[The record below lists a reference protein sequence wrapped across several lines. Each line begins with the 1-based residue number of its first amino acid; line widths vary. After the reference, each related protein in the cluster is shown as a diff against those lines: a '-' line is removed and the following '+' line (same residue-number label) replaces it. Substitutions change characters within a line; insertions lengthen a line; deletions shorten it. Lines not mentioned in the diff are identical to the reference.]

1 MRNDEITN
9 DTRRPGP
16 TKVEQSAA
24 PEEARLLSR
33 RHFLACAGAIGVST
47 WLGVRRSMPAITAH
61 ADVPASWNGP
71 VELIRKA
78 AAVDPITVQ
87 TLRGNLSVLI
97 GNGGNIVV
105 LPGPDGVL
113 LSDAGIV
120 GPKVAASVATI
131 TKTPIRHLVNTH
143 WHFDHTDA
151 NEWHHAHG
159 AAIVAQERTRA
170 HLATTTRVKDWD
182 FTFPAAP
189 AGAIPATV
197 FADDHELRL
206 NGSLV
211 QLKHYPPAHTDSD
224 VSVHFTDAD
233 VLHVAD
239 TWWNGIYP
247 FVDASTGG
255 SIDGMIRATDRNLA
269 KATRTTVIVPGHG
282 PVGDRAALER
292 WRDMLVT
299 VRDRVAALKKKGQP
313 LAAVVAAKPTAS
325 FDATYGRGII
335 GPDFFTRIVYEQV

>member
-1 MRNDEITN
+1 
-9 DTRRPGP
+9 
-16 TKVEQSAA
+16 
-24 PEEARLLSR
+24 
-33 RHFLACAGAIGVST
+33 
-47 WLGVRRSMPAITAH
+47 
-61 ADVPASWNGP
+61 
-71 VELIRKA
+71 
-78 AAVDPITVQ
+78 VQ

-224 VSVHFTDAD
+224 AWVHFTDAD